1 VANKNDNRNFLIEL
15 RRKRTIELQRLRH
28 INSITGYAALSIDER
43 LATVLREVRQTMSP
57 AWIETLRTLTPAQKM
72 ARSNQMFVDARDAL
86 IRQEMGKG
94 LSFEDARTEAV
105 SRLLWS
111 RVWPVS
117 GARARPDD
125 SQRSASRQ
133 DPQ

>member
-1 VANKNDNRNFLIEL
+1 MASVARHSRDHDTVPCYDICVADRNDNRNFLIEL

-28 INSITGYAALSIDER
+28 INSITGYDALSIDER
-43 LATVLREVRQTMSP
+43 LAGVLREVRQTMSP
-57 AWIETLRTLTPAQKM
+57 VWIETLRTLTPAQKI

-105 SRLLWS
+105 NRLLLSNAW
-111 RVWPVS
+111 
-117 GARARPDD
+117 
-125 SQRSASRQ
+125 
-133 DPQ
+133 